1 MSALRERMIEELKL
15 RGRSPNTQKF
25 LGHARLETTAIYT
38 HTTDKTVDRLHRA
51 LDELLDEL

>member
-1 MSALRERMIEELKL
+1 MECGVDLR
-15 RGRSPNTQKF
+15 TVQKF